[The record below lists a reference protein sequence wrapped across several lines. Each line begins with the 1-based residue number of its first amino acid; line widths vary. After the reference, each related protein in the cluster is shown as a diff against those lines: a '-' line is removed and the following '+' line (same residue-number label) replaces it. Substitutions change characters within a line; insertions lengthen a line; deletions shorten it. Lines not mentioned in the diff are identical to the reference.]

1 MKEKRKI
8 FEDAEKT
15 LKHFKEQIMA
25 KNANKKEE
33 EKKLRMT
40 EIESKRIETSISEK
54 EELQASLSMDVK
66 QLE

>member
-54 EELQASLSMDVK
+54 EEL
-66 QLE
+66 